1 MAIKTLNMFA
11 YYFAQSFC
19 NPAVQTHS
27 FAGSISSNAL
37 VQFRRNTHVKASRV
51 RLFSRFSLLVAKVQ
65 IVFNRIFKGF
75 TKFATGIGL
84 HGAPL
89 KGDYIGKVYNFA
101 VKNIRLRV
109 VVKAALIAFI
119 FKYVH
124 SFLSANGMALRV
136 LLNRFIQGVYQPT
149 IKTFT
154 LGTGVQG
161 KFRVVTEGSL
171 EEVIARLKKPK
182 SPKFIII
189 DSFQVAGWDY
199 PQAVEL
205 LRLFAVAR
213 TVNAG
218 MFADVAPGPALG
230 EVIRKAR
237 VAAIAAGRQ

>member
-1 MAIKTLNMFA
+1 MFA

-19 NPAVQTHS
+19 NPAIQTHS

-89 KGDYIGKVYNFA
+89 KGDYISKVHNFT
-101 VKNIRLRV
+101 VKNIRLWV

-124 SFLSANGMALRV
+124 GFTPASGEWLGMLFCR
-136 LLNRFIQGVYQPT
+136 LIQRTQQPT
-149 IKTFT
+149 IQT
-154 LGTGVQG
+154 LAVHTGLYRQFGV
-161 KFRVVTEGSL
+161 KFG
-171 EEVIARLKKPK
+171 
-182 SPKFIII
+182 
-189 DSFQVAGWDY
+189 G
-199 PQAVEL
+199 
-205 LRLFAVAR
+205 
-213 TVNAG
+213 NAKHNT
-218 MFADVAPGPALG
+218 P
-230 EVIRKAR
+230 
-237 VAAIAAGRQ
+237 